1 MHFTYLIKEL
11 ARRKGRTTTN
21 VLAVAVLVGI
31 LVILTSVMN
40 AYVTAIY
47 LPFKN
52 VGADLIVQ
60 KSGSQATNTPTSAI
74 RLPFGEG
81 IFTEDEISKITT
93 LSHVENTAKALTI
106 WQFDKGKFISIEGLE
121 PDSFVGEKLKSGLTS
136 GRFLEATD
144 GDSIVVEKHFAKFY
158 SLKVGSN
165 LKLGDLNYQ
174 VVGIVA
180 AQDESQVSAANIYMN
195 LDDAQKLLGTSGYS
209 QLYLRLDTLS
219 SEDMVR
225 TEISRIDTGAVITS
239 SSSIAASLGNVVK
252 IYDKFHILGSA
263 ILAVIVAFILF
274 QVNTTG
280 LLERKR
286 DIGIMQAVG
295 WTRRNIGGQIV
306 SEVFLQTIL
315 GCIVGVVIS
324 FITLSAIGSISVQ
337 ANLSGGLS
345 NDLSSLSVPLSMSA
359 AAIGEFTLL
368 ALVISTVVSLLLV
381 RRTSGMKPLS
391 NLRSL

>member
-60 KSGSQATNTPTSAI
+60 KSGTQTANAPTGSI

-81 IFTEDEISKITT
+81 IFHEDEIDKIAA
-93 LSHVENTAKALTI
+93 LNHVENTSKALTI
-106 WQFDKGKFISIEGLE
+106 WQFNKGKFISIEGLE
-121 PDSFVGEKLKSGLTS
+121 PDSFFGEKLQSGLTS
-136 GRFLEATD
+136 GRFLEVTD
-144 GDSIVVEKHFAKFY
+144 GDSIVVEKHFARFY
-158 SLKVGSN
+158 SLKLGSS
-165 LKLGDLNYQ
+165 LKLGDSNFQ
-174 VVGIVA
+174 VAGVVA

-209 QLYLRLDTLS
+209 KLYMRLDALS
-219 SEDMVR
+219 SEDTVR
-225 TEISRIDTGAVITS
+225 TEISQIDTGATITS
-239 SSSIAASLGNVVK
+239 SSSIGTSLGNVIK
-252 IYDKFHILGSA
+252 IYKKFHIFGSA

-295 WTRRNIGGQIV
+295 WTRRKIGTQIF
-306 SEVFLQTIL
+306 SEVFMQTIL
-315 GCIVGVVIS
+315 GCIIGILIS
-324 FITLSAIGSISVQ
+324 FISLSSIGSIGIQ
-337 ANLSGGLS
+337 ANLPGGLS
-345 NDLSSLSVPLSMSA
+345 NDLSSLRVPLSTSA
-359 AAIGEFTLL
+359 TAIGEFTLL

-381 RRTSGMKPLS
+381 RKTSGMKPLS